1 MSLDKPID
9 VEKLRR
15 EAEVKE
21 VKSTPLV
28 LDDAFVEEHMPIVEA
43 MAANI
48 IGAGKTPPGIA
59 FDDLVS
65 WGTEGLLKAH
75 SRYDDSKGTT
85 FKTYAYYRI
94 RGEMFDRIRNEW
106 RYRNSADYDAYKQE
120 IKEKIADI
128 AEEALN
134 DVENN
139 CTPQQYEEGIQRIA
153 STSGVVCLMSL
164 DNIEVASTSDGIKN
178 PEVEFIDD
186 NKDALWDKIGELDEL
201 NQNIVKLFYVEGLK
215 QKEIAA
221 KLNMSRS
228 SVCRLHMK
236 ILEKLKR
243 NLKEEDFF

>member
-1 MSLDKPID
+1 MSLDNSIN

-21 VKSTPLV
+21 VKSTPLT
-28 LDDAFVEEHMPIVEA
+28 LDDAFVEEHMPIIEA
-43 MAANI
+43 MAANL
-48 IGAGKTPPGIA
+48 IGTGKTPPGID

-106 RYRNSADYDAYKQE
+106 RYRNPTDYDAYKQE
-120 IKEKIADI
+120 VREKIADL
-128 AEEALN
+128 AEDALN

-139 CTPQQYEEGIQRIA
+139 YSQQQYEEGIQRIA

-164 DNIEVASTSDGIKN
+164 DNIEVASTSDGLKN
-178 PEVEFIDD
+178 PEVEFIDE
-186 NKDALWDKIGELDEL
+186 KQDALWDQIGELDEVE
-201 NQNIVKLFYVEGLK
+201 QNIIKLFYVEGLK
-215 QKEIAA
+215 QKVIAE

-243 NLKEEDFF
+243 NLKEEDTF